1 MDKNETDYDKLDNE
15 LNFDFNIFG
24 LNMLNIDI
32 KNSVNIYD
40 FADIESY
47 IEDDKV
53 LDITNIDFNELKQI
67 FNDFIKIEEN

>member
-15 LNFDFNIFG
+15 LNFYFNIFG

>member
-1 MDKNETDYDKLDNE
+1 
-15 LNFDFNIFG
+15 
-24 LNMLNIDI
+24 MLNIDI

-40 FADIESY
+40 FADIESH